1 MNYDQQSIEL
11 VRETLIIA
19 LKIAAPILLAG
30 VVVGLVISIFQAITS
45 IQEQTLTFVPK
56 IVAMLL
62 VAVVLIPWIAVRLME
77 FTVQMCTNW

>member
-1 MNYDQQSIEL
+1 MTYDPQTIEL
-11 VRETLIIA
+11 VRDTLLIA

-30 VVVGLVISIFQAITS
+30 VVVGLFISIFQAITS

-77 FTVQMCTNW
+77 FTVQMCTGW